1 MIKMNLFEKI
11 KNSWWVILSFIIF
24 LNGLG
29 FIYIGFKHNNRNW
42 VIEGVTYEFPW
53 FFYLIM
59 FANYGFSIPSTFIFT
74 FAVVLMLISIVRSIW
89 VAFKLIDV
97 YDNNEKYTIKQT
109 NVNHSLNSQNNNTN
123 SSNFKCCICIL
134 ALFFILALIVIL

>member
-1 MIKMNLFEKI
+1 MNLFEKI

-53 FFYLIM
+53 FFYFIM
-59 FANYGFSIPSTFIFT
+59 FANYGLSIPSTLIFS
-74 FAVVLMLISIVRSIW
+74 FAVILMLISIIRSIW
-89 VAFKLIDV
+89 VAVKLADV

-109 NVNHSLNSQNNNTN
+109 NVNNSINNQNNNKN
-123 SSNFKCCICIL
+123 SSNFNCCICIL
-134 ALFFILALIVIL
+134 AIFFILVLIAIL